1 MHRQGKTPEFGIPKQ
16 ETGLFVSQVSYTPE
30 CETYEQLDEKGEVCG
45 LVLYKQKVSVELSG
59 EVPYTEGGTVS
70 TGFKLGAAIELQNGC
85 PADCWLNGEAPTATT
100 SVLTAAPY
108 TLSREG
114 ARERS
119 YTGAM
124 YPFDSSTG
132 ASA

>member
-1 MHRQGKTPEFGIPKQ
+1 MTPEFGVPKQ

-30 CETYEQLDEKGEVCG
+30 FETYEQLDNMGEVCG
-45 LVLYKQKVSVELSG
+45 LVHYKQKVSVELSG
-59 EVPYTEGGTVS
+59 EVPYVEG
-70 TGFKLGAAIELQNGC
+70 TGAASSGYKLGAAIELQNSC
-85 PADCWLNGEAPTATT
+85 PADCWLNGEAPAATT

-119 YTGAM
+119 YTGAI
-124 YPFDSSTG
+124 YPFDS

>member
-1 MHRQGKTPEFGIPKQ
+1 MHRQGMTPEFGVPKQ

-30 CETYEQLDEKGEVCG
+30 FETYEQLDNMGEVSG

-59 EVPYTEGGTVS
+59 EVPHVEGAGAAS
-70 TGFKLGAAIELQNGC
+70 TGYKLGAAIELQNSC
-85 PADCWLNGEAPTATT
+85 PADCWLNGEAPAATT

-119 YTGAM
+119 YTGAI
-124 YPFDSSTG
+124 YPFDS

>member
-1 MHRQGKTPEFGIPKQ
+1 MTPEFGVPKQ

-30 CETYEQLDEKGEVCG
+30 FETYEQLDNMGEVCG
-45 LVLYKQKVSVELSG
+45 LVHYKQKVSVELSG
-59 EVPYTEGGTVS
+59 EVPYVEGTGAAS
-70 TGFKLGAAIELQNGC
+70 TGYKLGAAIELQNSC
-85 PADCWLNGEAPTATT
+85 PADCWLNGEAPAATT

-119 YTGAM
+119 YTGAI
-124 YPFDSSTG
+124 YPFDS
-132 ASA
+132 ASV

>member
-1 MHRQGKTPEFGIPKQ
+1 MTPEFGVPKQ

-30 CETYEQLDEKGEVCG
+30 FETYEQLDNMGEVCG
-45 LVLYKQKVSVELSG
+45 LVHYKQKVSVELSG
-59 EVPYTEGGTVS
+59 EVPYVEGAGAAS
-70 TGFKLGAAIELQNGC
+70 TGYKLGAAIELQNSC
-85 PADCWLNGEAPTATT
+85 PADCWLNGEAPAATT

-119 YTGAM
+119 YTGAI
-124 YPFDSSTG
+124 YPFDS

>member
-1 MHRQGKTPEFGIPKQ
+1 MTPEFGVPKQ

-30 CETYEQLDEKGEVCG
+30 FETYEQLDNMGEVCG
-45 LVLYKQKVSVELSG
+45 LVHYKQKVSVELSG
-59 EVPYTEGGTVS
+59 EVPYVEGAGAAS
-70 TGFKLGAAIELQNGC
+70 AGYKLGAAIELQNSC
-85 PADCWLNGEAPTATT
+85 PADCWLNGEVPAATT

-119 YTGAM
+119 FTGAI
-124 YPFDSSTG
+124 YPFGS

>member
-1 MHRQGKTPEFGIPKQ
+1 MTPEFGVPKQ

-30 CETYEQLDEKGEVCG
+30 FETYEQLDNMGEVCG
-45 LVLYKQKVSVELSG
+45 LVHYKQKVSVELSG
-59 EVPYTEGGTVS
+59 EVPHVEGAGAAS
-70 TGFKLGAAIELQNGC
+70 TGYKLGAAIELQNSC
-85 PADCWLNGEAPTATT
+85 PADCWLNGEAPAATT

-119 YTGAM
+119 YTGAI
-124 YPFDSSTG
+124 YPFDS

>member
-1 MHRQGKTPEFGIPKQ
+1 MTPEFGVPKQ

-30 CETYEQLDEKGEVCG
+30 FETYEQLDNMGEVCG
-45 LVLYKQKVSVELSG
+45 LVHYKQKVSVELSG
-59 EVPYTEGGTVS
+59 EVPYVEGAGAAS
-70 TGFKLGAAIELQNGC
+70 TGYKLGAAIELQNSC
-85 PADCWLNGEAPTATT
+85 PADCWLNGEAPAATT

-124 YPFDSSTG
+124 YPFDS